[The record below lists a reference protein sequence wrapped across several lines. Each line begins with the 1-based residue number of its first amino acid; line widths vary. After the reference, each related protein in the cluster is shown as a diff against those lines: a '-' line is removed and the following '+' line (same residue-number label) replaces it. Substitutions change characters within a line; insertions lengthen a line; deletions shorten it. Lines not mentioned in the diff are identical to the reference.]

1 MAGNR
6 FRICRQPFRIGGQ
19 PWSSVSWLLA
29 QNAFPD
35 YYMAVV

>member
-1 MAGNR
+1 MSR
-6 FRICRQPFRIGGQ
+6 PPHKKSLKVDECP
-19 PWSSVSWLLA
+19 LLA